1 MKTILSSAPLFI
13 AAAAIAALLLAVLL
27 NLSIITPESI
37 GLGAGLATCAG
48 LLAMLARDLE
58 PRSCY

>member
-1 MKTILSSAPLFI
+1 MKNLLSSAPLLI
-13 AAAAIAALLLAVLL
+13 SAAAIATAAIIALL
-27 NLSIITPESI
+27 NLSVITPQAL
-37 GLGAGLATCAG
+37 GLGAGLATSAG